1 MIINNLLEIYIPLND
16 IIDINEEKKRI
27 QNKIDD
33 FNARMKVLN
42 LKVNNN
48 NFISK
53 APKEIINKELKKIK
67 DIEEN
72 LQKLIQNI
80 NFLK

>member
-1 MIINNLLEIYIPLND
+1 
-16 IIDINEEKKRI
+16 
-27 QNKIDD
+27 
-33 FNARMKVLN
+33 MKVLN

>member
-1 MIINNLLEIYIPLND
+1 MKK
-16 IIDINEEKKRI
+16 KKRI

>member
-1 MIINNLLEIYIPLND
+1 MKK
-16 IIDINEEKKRI
+16 KKRI
-27 QNKIDD
+27 QNKFDD
-33 FNARMKVLN
+33 FNSRMKVLN